1 MAIKTISTRIHG
13 TATRKKCFK
22 NMCANITYIL
32 ISTIEKTRRFGI
44 ALTRRCFLNKKIK
57 SIKKKK
63 KDPSK

>member
-1 MAIKTISTRIHG
+1 MAIKTISARIHG

-44 ALTRRCFLNKKIK
+44 ALTRRCFLTKR
-57 SIKKKK
+57 
-63 KDPSK
+63 